1 MRDRAR
7 LVLAAVLTLPLI
19 SYAPVSAQSQEPI
32 YTSADGVVL
41 PAVVKMVR
49 PEYTRDA
56 MQLGITGS
64 VTLSSIV
71 RTDGHVTD
79 VEVVKSL
86 DPDYGL
92 DQAAVDAL
100 KQWEFK
106 PGTKDGRAVSVRIEC
121 ELKFTLK

>member
-1 MRDRAR
+1 MRNLAR
-7 LVLAAVLTLPLI
+7 LVLAAVLALPLI
-19 SYAPVSAQSQEPI
+19 SYAPVSAQGQEPI
-32 YTSADGVVL
+32 YTSADDVVL

-64 VTLSSIV
+64 VTLSSVV
-71 RTDGHVTD
+71 RADGRVTD

-92 DQAAVDAL
+92 DQAAIDAL
-100 KQWEFK
+100 EQWEFK
-106 PGTKDGRAVSVRIEC
+106 AGTKDGRAVAVRIEC